1 MLTAPGGRVG
11 DQPFLLAN
19 LSWLINYFHF
29 LSEMEPG
36 KSLNCYLKKI
46 LPIVFHQ
53 VKFGLA
59 RMCELHS
66 GASQSWD
73 SDLTIHCHTDLAG
86 L

>member
-1 MLTAPGGRVG
+1 
-11 DQPFLLAN
+11 
-19 LSWLINYFHF
+19 
-29 LSEMEPG
+29 MEPG
-36 KSLNCYLKKI
+36 KSLDRYLKKI

-66 GASQSWD
+66 GASQIWD